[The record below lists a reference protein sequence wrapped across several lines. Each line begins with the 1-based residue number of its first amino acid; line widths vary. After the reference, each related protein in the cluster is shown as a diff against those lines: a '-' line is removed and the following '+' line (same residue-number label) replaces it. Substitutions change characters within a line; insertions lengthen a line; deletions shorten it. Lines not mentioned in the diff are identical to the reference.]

1 MIAKLDFGNVRKSLR
16 DFAVY
21 FATVALGVAVFYAFN
36 TIADQA
42 DFLSGDVSGI
52 VASIGG
58 IMHGLT
64 VFLAL
69 VLGFLMV
76 YANNFLV
83 RRRKRELGLYQMLGM
98 RRSQVSAVL
107 ALETLISGVGAFV
120 CGLVL
125 GILLSQLLVFVTAA
139 LFHDTITAFSFRFSP
154 EAAWFTFECFALMF
168 AVMLLF
174 NMRALRRVRLVDLME
189 ADRVNEEV
197 KLRSLPA
204 SVVVFLVGAVLIGVS
219 YARLLH
225 DGLPVAG
232 FEGEAGRAFCITTG
246 LVCAGTVAGFYA
258 LSGFL
263 VSLMQRV
270 PRV

>member
-1 MIAKLDFGNVRKSLR
+1 MIAKLAFGNVRKSLR

-107 ALETLISGVGAFV
+107 ALSLIH
-120 CGLVL
+120 
-125 GILLSQLLVFVTAA
+125 I
-139 LFHDTITAFSFRFSP
+139 
-154 EAAWFTFECFALMF
+154 
-168 AVMLLF
+168 
-174 NMRALRRVRLVDLME
+174 
-189 ADRVNEEV
+189 
-197 KLRSLPA
+197 
-204 SVVVFLVGAVLIGVS
+204 
-219 YARLLH
+219 
-225 DGLPVAG
+225 
-232 FEGEAGRAFCITTG
+232 
-246 LVCAGTVAGFYA
+246 
-258 LSGFL
+258 
-263 VSLMQRV
+263 
-270 PRV
+270 